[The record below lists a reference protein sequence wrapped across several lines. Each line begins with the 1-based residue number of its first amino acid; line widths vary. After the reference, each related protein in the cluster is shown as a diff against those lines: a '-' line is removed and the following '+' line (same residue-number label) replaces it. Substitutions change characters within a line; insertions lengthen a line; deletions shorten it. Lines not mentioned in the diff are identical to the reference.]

1 MYFYQVLNQKLK
13 GNTPMKKNKL
23 FVAVAAMLL
32 AVAMMLC
39 STGCAGMEELMELYG
54 AAEIEQ
60 LEEGQSIYELSIF
73 DDLPEENAAIDPLFW
88 VAEGENGNKVYF
100 LGSIHVADES
110 AYRIPEYIMNAFLQ
124 SDSLAVECDVLA
136 LETDIMAQYALI
148 GYYMYTDGSTIQ
160 DHIDPELYEAMV
172 EYFEAYPSDTLTSLG
187 YTVDVLNQC
196 KPNMWSS
203 AFDMVSLELSG
214 LDSALGIDSH
224 FLNIAHSMGKP
235 IIELE
240 SVEFQ
245 YQMLDNFPDELD
257 EILLWSTVTSAPEE
271 SALATYE
278 LFNAWKRGDASA
290 IAGDDTA
297 SEESYSIDTS
307 LFTAE
312 ELDWYNAVM
321 GEYVPKLSEYYTD
334 AQLSELKAE
343 GYTEEYL
350 ALFLYYYRT
359 DIYTFN
365 ELIAEYNDA
374 MITERNKGM
383 ANLAEEMISTG
394 QNVFYIVGAGH
405 MVDYSY
411 SDGIIT
417 QLRKM
422 GYTVTQI
429 GGIGKDET
437 YDLSYLFEDGV
448 VPTTTVTSQ
457 YGATLTTT
465 TASSDVSASDTDNGE
480 EEYDYDLYKE
490 MYEYFGGTTR
500 PEESTTTTTTTAS
513 SENGT
518 TTTTTRA
525 GNDGW
530 GWSGSSSN

>member
-1 MYFYQVLNQKLK
+1 
-13 GNTPMKKNKL
+13 MKKSRI
-23 FVAVAAMLL
+23 FVSVAALL
-32 AVAMMLC
+32 LTVAMMLC

-54 AAEIEQ
+54 SAEIEQ

-88 VAEGENGNKVYF
+88 VAEGDNGNKVYF

-136 LETDIMAQYALI
+136 FETDLMAQYALI

-172 EYFEAYPSDTLTSLG
+172 DYFNTYPSDTLTSLG

-196 KPNMWSS
+196 KPNMWTS

-214 LDSALGIDSH
+214 LDSELGIDSH
-224 FLNIAHSMGKP
+224 FLNIAHSMGKEV
-235 IIELE
+235 IELE

-257 EILLWSTVTSAPEE
+257 EILLWSAVTSTPEE
-271 SALATYE
+271 SAVATYE
-278 LFNAWKRGDASA
+278 LFQAWKRGDAAA
-290 IAGDDTA
+290 ISGDDPEA
-297 SEESYSIDTS
+297 SEGGYFIDTTLLS
-307 LFTAE
+307 E
-312 ELDWYNAVM
+312 DELTWYNAVM
-321 GEYVPKLSEYYTD
+321 SEYMPQLSDYYTA

-365 ELIAEYNDA
+365 ELIEEYNNA

-383 ANLAEEMISTG
+383 ANLADEMLSTG

-417 QLRKM
+417 QLRDM

-429 GGIGKDET
+429 GGMGKDES
-437 YDLSYLFEDGV
+437 YDLSYLFSDGV
-448 VPTTTVTSQ
+448 VPTTTVTTQDSV
-457 YGATLTTT
+457 YATTTT
-465 TASSDVSASDTDNGE
+465 TASSDVSNSDAETE

-500 PEESTTTTTTTAS
+500 PEGSTTTTTNS
-513 SENGT
+513 NSGT

-530 GWSGSSSN
+530 GWSGSSN